1 MPHVDSPAN
10 LDLPRRRSIRLPG
23 YDYAGYGTYFVTI
36 CADEGRC
43 LFGRIADEAMWPNTL
58 GELAIQEWL
67 ASAAVRPGVRLDHF
81 VLMPNHFH
89 GIVHLRTELGTEG
102 AEVLPEVASDLP
114 VGAGDLPVGAGDL
127 PVGAGDLPVGAGDLP
142 VGAGDLPVAPTA
154 DGLLRA
160 GDLPV
165 APTADGLLRAG
176 DLPVAPTAGPA
187 KGSLGSLVG
196 CYKAAVTRRARV
208 VLGDPS
214 LRVWQRGYY
223 EHIIRD
229 EEDLCRIHEYII
241 GNPACWESDTEYV
254 P

>member
-1 MPHVDSPAN
+1 VPHVDSPAN

-127 PVGAGDLPVGAGDLP
+127 PVGAGDLPV
-142 VGAGDLPVAPTA
+142 APTA
-154 DGLLRA
+154 DGL
-160 GDLPV
+160 P
-165 APTADGLLRAG
+165 RAG